1 MKSEGEALIYAE
13 LPVLSDLPGIV
24 HILLLICIR
33 IGPDWKS
40 KLRWLPSPEAGTS
53 ESAQFVEIWPESWRG
68 LRTFPGRF
76 SYSFIYAFCSFADS
90 I

>member
-1 MKSEGEALIYAE
+1 MLNYYQACLAQCIFY
-13 LPVLSDLPGIV
+13 
-24 HILLLICIR
+24 ILYVYIR

-40 KLRWLPSPEAGTS
+40 QLRWLPSPEADTS

-68 LRTFPGRF
+68 LRTFPGMF